1 MIVEEQQTQQQQMFH
16 PRQNVVVRDDRDMSD
31 MESAGHGEDSI
42 ISSEN
47 FAGDDQDFEDDRAVE
62 QRK

>member
-1 MIVEEQQTQQQQMFH
+1 MFH
-16 PRQNVVVRDDRDMSD
+16 PRQNVVVRDERDMSD